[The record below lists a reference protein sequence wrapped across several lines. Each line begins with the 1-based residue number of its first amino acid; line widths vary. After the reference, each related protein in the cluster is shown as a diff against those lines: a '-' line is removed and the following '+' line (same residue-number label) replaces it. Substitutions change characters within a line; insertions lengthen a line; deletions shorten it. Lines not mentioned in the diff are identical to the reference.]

1 MPEKKNKKV
10 SFTEEDA
17 VTLMQRY
24 DATTVFTLLQEVA
37 HYPHPK
43 IDWCEL
49 VKKSATEISNA
60 REYQMLWRHLAYR
73 HSLPE
78 IFEDG
83 DEPLPHFQD
92 DDSDLECEL
101 EAFPP
106 VSVECASEAAACVK
120 VMIASRTL
128 SESAPSSSTIEA
140 PLTINVPVC
149 HSSRTPIENSQP
161 SNLMQGTS
169 IIFPVTVQRQTL
181 PTISLTDGI
190 ETKGI
195 VGGNMAS
202 KRKRKAW
209 SEEEDMQLRAAVQR
223 WGEGN
228 WATMAKGDDFPI
240 KRSATQLAQRWSI
253 LRKKDG
259 CTNTGTITS
268 TQYTTAEQLATRHS
282 LSLALDMPFKKLT
295 APGMTDVKPSTS
307 VKNQAQI
314 RNTTEKVSSSLVP
327 PQQPSQ
333 QALLGSS
340 DLHAKS
346 KLADEKPVLKGNLI
360 SDHVVKSATATLGTR
375 VDPLSNT
382 ISQIKVAQVKNATD
396 TKPAVSSLT
405 KPSIYTNL
413 PSDPK
418 NKHATSL
425 ADKGAQV
432 KHAVDTKPAV
442 SSLIKPSISTNLP
455 SDPKNKHVTPLA
467 DKVPLKQVVNPT
479 KELKVS
485 DPSTTPKEKVQE
497 NEPPKV
503 TTGSQVDS
511 SLEKG
516 RFEKGQET
524 STPLVKIS
532 CGEEVSKDKAN
543 PVVVCEEQGS
553 VKKATENNNIDKGSQ
568 NLDHDKKIDS
578 INQSSN
584 DQNANDKHVNLP
596 VQDELSLSAKVVK
609 SDGEC

>member
-83 DEPLPHFQD
+83 DEPLD

-120 VMIASRTL
+120 
-128 SESAPSSSTIEA
+128 
-140 PLTINVPVC
+140 
-149 HSSRTPIENSQP
+149 P

-181 PTISLTDGI
+181 PTISSTDGI

-405 KPSIYTNL
+405 KPSISTNL

-418 NKHATSL
+418 NKHVTSL

-516 RFEKGQET
+516 RFEKGLET

>member
-83 DEPLPHFQD
+83 DEPLD

-181 PTISLTDGI
+181 PTISSTDGI

-405 KPSIYTNL
+405 KPSI
-413 PSDPK
+413 
-418 NKHATSL
+418 
-425 ADKGAQV
+425 
-432 KHAVDTKPAV
+432 
-442 SSLIKPSISTNLP
+442 STNLP

-516 RFEKGQET
+516 RFEKGLET

>member
-418 NKHATSL
+418 NKH
-425 ADKGAQV
+425 
-432 KHAVDTKPAV
+432 
-442 SSLIKPSISTNLP
+442 
-455 SDPKNKHVTPLA
+455 VTPLA

>member
-1 MPEKKNKKV
+1 MPEKKSKKV

-17 VTLMQRY
+17 VTFIQRY
-24 DATTVFTLLQEVA
+24 DATTVLTLLQEVA
-37 HYPHPK
+37 HYSQPK
-43 IDWCEL
+43 IDWFEL
-49 VKKSATEISNA
+49 VEKSATGISNA

-78 IFEDG
+78 NFEDG
-83 DEPLPHFQD
+83 EPLD

-101 EAFPP
+101 EALPP
-106 VSVECASEAAACVK
+106 VSLECASEAAACVK

-149 HSSRTPIENSQP
+149 HSSRTRIENSQP

-169 IIFPVTVQRQTL
+169 FIFPVTVQRQTL
-181 PTISLTDGI
+181 PTISSTDGI

-259 CTNTGTITS
+259 CTNTGTVTS

-307 VKNQAQI
+307 VKNQVQI
-314 RNTTEKVSSSLVP
+314 RNTTEKVASSFVP
-327 PQQPSQ
+327 PQ

-360 SDHVVKSATATLGTR
+360 SDPVVKSATATLGTR
-375 VDPLSNT
+375 IDPLSNT
-382 ISQIKVAQVKNATD
+382 ISQIKVAQVKNAID

-405 KPSIYTNL
+405 
-413 PSDPK
+413 
-418 NKHATSL
+418 
-425 ADKGAQV
+425 
-432 KHAVDTKPAV
+432 
-442 SSLIKPSISTNLP
+442 KPSISTNLP

-467 DKVPLKQVVNPT
+467 DKGAQVKNAVDTTEPAVSSLTKPSISTNLPSDPKNKHATPLADKVPLKQDVNPT
-479 KELKVS
+479 KELQVS
-485 DPSTTPKEKVQE
+485 NPSTTPKEKLQE

-511 SLEKG
+511 NPEKG
-516 RFEKGQET
+516 RLEKGQET
-524 STPLVKIS
+524 SIPLVKIS
-532 CGEEVSKDKAN
+532 GGEEVSKDKAN
-543 PVVVCEEQGS
+543 QGVVCEEQGS
-553 VKKATENNNIDKGSQ
+553 VKKATEKNNIDKGSQ
-568 NLDHDKKIDS
+568 SLEQDKKINS

-584 DQNANDKHVNLP
+584 DQNGNDKHVNLP
-596 VQDELSLSAKVVK
+596 VQDELSQSAKVVK
-609 SDGEC
+609 NDGEC

>member
-181 PTISLTDGI
+181 PTISSTDGI

-405 KPSIYTNL
+405 KPSI
-413 PSDPK
+413 
-418 NKHATSL
+418 
-425 ADKGAQV
+425 
-432 KHAVDTKPAV
+432 
-442 SSLIKPSISTNLP
+442 STNLP

-516 RFEKGQET
+516 RFEKGLET